1 MNQLIRLT
9 RFIAGA
15 ALAWSVGLTVVAP
28 EIPALAR
35 GAGVAVFA
43 LSLWNPPAGLIAAI
57 SLAPAGLLLAPV
69 PASAAMLVGWA
80 FLAGWM
86 LGLWRPLDGLRWGP
100 ASAGSSATSSRT
112 TLFAPAVFYVAC
124 VVASW
129 LAIVLSGAAGVEGSA
144 LPMFILRSIP
154 TDHLVFSSPDAET
167 WRMLETTTGIAL
179 FAAAAMLARG
189 HARLRTW
196 IAYSIVGVAAALALV
211 TVGDILRQ
219 WAATGYGGWFL
230 LRYLRGERFSLHMV
244 DLNAAGSQYV
254 LAGLIAA
261 ALAVAQ
267 RRYRWLWTAAIVA
280 MLPALG
286 LSGSRTA
293 LLGAVI
299 VGLGVLAVAR
309 QSRWRLS
316 RAQAGAAAA
325 AVVVIAVVGM
335 ALTGGR
341 TEKPGSAGMS
351 LRLRSEFLKASA
363 RMFASAPLIGVG
375 VGHYHERS
383 GEFLS
388 EEVRTIYPYENAH
401 NYFVQQF
408 AELGLLGGL
417 AFVWLVVAALRR
429 LWRAIQDGD
438 ADGVGL
444 GLFAGTLGYLV
455 TCVTGHPLL
464 VPEAALPFWAA
475 FGASTAPAGNMSHR
489 PLALQPGAVVA
500 FTAVLLISI
509 ALRAGPGLRRD
520 AMPPERGFHE
530 MQTSDDGERYRW
542 VTRHG
547 VTHAGPERGFLTV
560 PVRAPAFLQRE
571 RPFVV
576 EVAMDGRVVDR
587 RAVPADRWEPIV
599 VPLRDRAPAPFRRI
613 DVWVNQEWTPKR
625 AGLHQT
631 DNRPMSVMVG
641 EIRVE
646 AVR

>member
-1 MNQLIRLT
+1 M
-9 RFIAGA
+9 
-15 ALAWSVGLTVVAP
+15 
-28 EIPALAR
+28 
-35 GAGVAVFA
+35 
-43 LSLWNPPAGLIAAI
+43 
-57 SLAPAGLLLAPV
+57 
-69 PASAAMLVGWA
+69 
-80 FLAGWM
+80 
-86 LGLWRPLDGLRWGP
+86 
-100 ASAGSSATSSRT
+100 
-112 TLFAPAVFYVAC
+112 FYLAC

-144 LPMFILRSIP
+144 LPLFILRSIP

-167 WRMLETTTGIAL
+167 WRLLETTTGIAL
-179 FAAAAMLARG
+179 FAAAAMLACQ

-211 TVGDILRQ
+211 TVGDVLRQ

-244 DLNAAGSQYV
+244 DLNAAGSLYV

-261 ALAVAQ
+261 ALAAAQ

-293 LLGAVI
+293 LLGVVL
-299 VGLGVLAVAR
+299 VGLGVSAAAR

-316 RAQAGAAAA
+316 PAQAGAAAA
-325 AVVVIAVVGM
+325 AVIVIAVVGM

-341 TEKPGSAGMS
+341 TEKPGSARMS

-363 RMFASAPLIGVG
+363 RMFASAPLVGVG

-388 EEVRTIYPYENAH
+388 EEVRAIYPYENAH

-408 AELGLLGGL
+408 AELGLPGGL
-417 AFVWLVVAALRR
+417 AFVWLVVAGLRR
-429 LWRAIQDGD
+429 GRLRAVQIGD

-475 FGASTAPAGNMSHR
+475 FGASTAAAENVSHR

-509 ALRAGPGLRRD
+509 TLRAGPGLRRD
-520 AMPPERGFHE
+520 AMPSERGFHG

-547 VTHAGPERGFLTV
+547 VTHAGPDRGFLTV
-560 PVRAPAFLQRE
+560 PVRAPAFPQRE

-576 EVAMDGRVVDR
+576 EVAVDGRVVDR
-587 RAVPADRWEPIV
+587 RAVPADRWEQIV
-599 VPLRDRAPAPFRRI
+599 VPLRDPASASFRRI

-631 DNRPMSVMVG
+631 DDRPMSVMVG